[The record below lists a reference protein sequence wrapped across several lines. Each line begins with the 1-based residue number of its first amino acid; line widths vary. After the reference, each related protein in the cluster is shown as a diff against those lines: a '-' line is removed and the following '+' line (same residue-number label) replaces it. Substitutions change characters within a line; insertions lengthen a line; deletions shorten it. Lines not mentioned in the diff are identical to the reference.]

1 MKNLLCIFAI
11 AIASNSFAQD
21 STKAILRGKTI
32 TMISYNQRFT
42 ENPQLQEVQSKC
54 DSVQMTKSCNIAQ
67 LWEMQELLNEHN
79 GLIFNT
85 LHRKEIKEVHKIASE
100 AYAIC
105 RKNYDIYKHCLQK
118 KGLK

>member
-21 STKAILRGKTI
+21 TTKAILRSKTI

-54 DSVQMTKSCNIAQ
+54 DSVQMAKSCLPSYGKCKNCQMNIMA
-67 LWEMQELLNEHN
+67 
-79 GLIFNT
+79 
-85 LHRKEIKEVHKIASE
+85 
-100 AYAIC
+100 
-105 RKNYDIYKHCLQK
+105 
-118 KGLK
+118 